1 MIPKG
6 EFISELRQGD
16 AVRAVFMVSEKR
28 LLTARNGKEY
38 ARLILVDK
46 TGEITAIIWDDAR
59 KVISDLKPGTIVGV
73 RGVIEAY
80 EERLQVRITKITPLN
95 DDDVDVSTLIPTS
108 AREMS
113 EMLDELNHFISEI
126 KDTYLARLLKN
137 IFNRNGITAAFAKSP
152 AAKVIHHNYAG
163 GLIEHT
169 LTLAKA
175 IDALYPIFSSAGMNR
190 DLLIAGALLHDIGKI
205 YEYSFDRVINIT
217 PVGRLLGHVYIS
229 AHMVDKEIDNI
240 KGFPDELRL
249 QLIHMI
255 LSHHGELEFGSP
267 KLPMTKEAMFLHMID
282 DLDAKLKGFSSLIES
297 TPREEV
303 FSTFSRIY
311 NRYIYTRGY
320 PDSSN
325 KVLDS

>member
-6 EFISELRQGD
+6 EYISELRQGD

-28 LLTARNGKEY
+28 ILTARNGKQY
-38 ARLILVDK
+38 ARLTLTDK

-59 KVISDLKPGTIVGV
+59 KVTSSFKPGAIAGV
-73 RGVIEAY
+73 RGVVEAY
-80 EERLQVRITKITPLN
+80 DERLQIRITKITPLN
-95 DDDVDVSTLIPTS
+95 DDDVDISTLIPTS
-108 AREMS
+108 SRNMS
-113 EMLDELNHFISEI
+113 EMLEELQGFISGI
-126 KDTYLARLLKN
+126 KDPHLAKILKN

-152 AAKVIHHNYAG
+152 AAKLIHHNYAG

-169 LTLAKA
+169 LTLAEA
-175 IDALYPIFSSAGMNR
+175 IDALYPIFSSVGMNR

-229 AHMVDKEIDNI
+229 AHMVDKEIEAID
-240 KGFPDELRL
+240 GFPDELRL
-249 QLIHMI
+249 QLIHII

-282 DLDAKLKGFSSLIES
+282 DLDAKIKGFSSLIEA
-297 TPREEV
+297 TPRDEI
-303 FSTFSRIY
+303 FSAFSRIY

-320 PDSSN
+320 PESN
-325 KVLDS
+325 DKEPEP